1 MVLSLKTFFNERT
14 ERERD
19 RANSRSVCHSYPPFF
34 SENKQAIAYNVFIV
48 YCPIFFFL
56 KEIYFPILNSLTNGA
71 FEIFKS
77 SYTNVYNVVHII
89 SYHYIIYYILL
100 YNKICS

>member
-1 MVLSLKTFFNERT
+1 MEGQ
-14 ERERD
+14 RERD
-19 RANSRSVCHSYPPFF
+19 TANSRSVCHSYAPFF
-34 SENKQAIAYNVFIV
+34 SENKQAIAYDVFIV
-48 YCPIFFFL
+48 YYPFFFF

-89 SYHYIIYYILL
+89 SYHHIIYYILL
-100 YNKICS
+100 YNKICAYKP